1 MSSHATF
8 NARCSNRRVKRRA
21 ATEAEK
27 KIKKIADDVDEEDLV
42 IAKQHENARKKHR
55 NEGPTTPTG
64 KSLFFECDSVSSF
77 SISLPSLSSIPEG
90 SCLSESTTLMS
101 DQDIELANKEME
113 REIRRQKR
121 LINSTGTMYL
131 SEKSAHR
138 MSLFSPQTSPYKAIA
153 LELTPYVGLPTTPLE
168 KYQCQSAPAKRASGR
183 SARRAV
189 SSSFDRRLRHR
200 NIEGSIEPRK
210 LIM

>member
-1 MSSHATF
+1 MSSPAKF
-8 NARCSNRRVKRRA
+8 NARCSNRRTKRRA
-21 ATEAEK
+21 AAEAEK
-27 KIKKIADDVDEEDLV
+27 KIKKIVDDVDEEDLV
-42 IAKQHENARKKHR
+42 IAKQQDNASKKHR

-77 SISLPSLSSIPEG
+77 SISLRSLSSIPEG

-131 SEKSAHR
+131 SGKTAYR

-168 KYQCQSAPAKRASGR
+168 KYQCSD
-183 SARRAV
+183 RRAT
-189 SSSFDRRLRHR
+189 SSSFARRLRRR
-200 NIEGSIEPRK
+200 NKEGSIKPRK